1 MTAFDECSA
10 MIAACLWCC
19 GWGQGAL
26 MGVVNTLTLNQR
38 LRSSGALHF
47 DLPLKRQVKR

>member
-1 MTAFDECSA
+1 MPLV
-10 MIAACLWCC
+10 LWL
-19 GWGQGAL
+19 GPRGIDGS
-26 MGVVNTLTLNQR
+26 GDTLTLNQR